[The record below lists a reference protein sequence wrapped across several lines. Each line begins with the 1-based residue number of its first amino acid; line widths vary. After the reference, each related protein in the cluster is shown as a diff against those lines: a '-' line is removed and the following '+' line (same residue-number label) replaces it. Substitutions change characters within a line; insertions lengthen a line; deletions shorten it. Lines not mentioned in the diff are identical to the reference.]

1 LVQRLLQR
9 GRQGFEQREQH
20 GERAGSDLGKPK
32 ALPGTWITGSIKPN
46 PVARMAPSS
55 TQTPQRGT
63 GRGIGIRTAAG
74 SDERAHGQLHVYD
87 GDGKGKSQAALGVV
101 LRTIGLGICE
111 QKRTRVLLLRFLKG
125 PGRAYDEDAA
135 IEALQQGFPHLI
147 DQVRTGRGDYF
158 TAEEATPFDRQEA
171 QRGWDIAK
179 GAIASDLY
187 SVVVLDELN
196 PVLDLGLLDADEV
209 ARTLACK
216 PPGME
221 VICTGR
227 GAPKELVQLADL
239 HSEMRAHQQMD
250 PGITGIEIYTG
261 DGKGKSTSAL
271 GKGLQAIGRGISQ
284 DKSHRVLI
292 LQWLKGGAGYTE
304 DAAIAALRESYPHLV
319 DHLRSGRDAIVWR
332 GQQQPIDYVE
342 AERAWEIARAAISS
356 GLYKT
361 VILDE
366 INPTVDLELLPVE
379 PIVQTLLR
387 KPAETEV
394 ILTGRCKNRLA
405 YFELASVYS
414 EMVCHKHYAER
425 GVDLKRGVDY

>member
-1 LVQRLLQR
+1 MSPP
-9 GRQGFEQREQH
+9 
-20 GERAGSDLGKPK
+20 A
-32 ALPGTWITGSIKPN
+32 
-46 PVARMAPSS
+46 SS

-125 PGRAYDEDAA
+125 PGRAYDEDSA

-147 DQVRTGRGDYF
+147 DQVRTGRGEFF
-158 TAEEATPFDRQEA
+158 TAEEATRFDRQEA
-171 QRGWDIAK
+171 QRGWDIAR
-179 GAIASDLY
+179 GAIASNLY

-196 PVLDLGLLDADEV
+196 PVLDLGLLDTDEV
-209 ARTLACK
+209 VRTLSAK
-216 PPGME
+216 PAGME
-221 VICTGR
+221 VIATGR
-227 GAPKELVQLADL
+227 GAPGALVQLADL
-239 HSEMRAHQQMD
+239 HSEMRAHRRPD
-250 PGITGIEIYTG
+250 DADGEPGQAQGLEGIEIYTG
-261 DGKGKSTSAL
+261 EGKGKSTSAL
-271 GKGLQAIGRGISQ
+271 GKALQAIGRGISQ

-292 LQWLKGGAGYTE
+292 LQWLKGGSGYTE

-342 AERAWEIARAAISS
+342 AERAWEIARAAIAS

-394 ILTGRCKNRLA
+394 ILTGRCKNLPA
-405 YFELASVYS
+405 YFDLASVHS

>member
-1 LVQRLLQR
+1 M
-9 GRQGFEQREQH
+9 
-20 GERAGSDLGKPK
+20 
-32 ALPGTWITGSIKPN
+32 T
-46 PVARMAPSS
+46 APPSR

-74 SDERAHGQLHVYD
+74 SEERAHGQLHVYD

-111 QKRTRVLLLRFLKG
+111 RKRTRVLLLRFLKG
-125 PGRAYDEDAA
+125 PGRSYDEDAA

-147 DQVRTGRGDYF
+147 DQVRTGRGDFF
-158 TAEEATPFDRQEA
+158 TAEQATRFDRQEA

-196 PVLDLGLLDADEV
+196 PVLDLGLLDGAEV
-209 ARTLACK
+209 VRTLAAK
-216 PPGME
+216 PAGTE

-227 GAPKELVQLADL
+227 GAPRELVHLADL
-239 HSEMRAHQQMD
+239 HSEMRAHRRQGTSAEGGEAAAERGLD
-250 PGITGIEIYTG
+250 GIEIYTG
-261 DGKGKSTSAL
+261 EGKGKSTSAL
-271 GKGLQAIGRGISQ
+271 GKALQAIGRGISQ

-292 LQWLKGGAGYTE
+292 LQWLKGGSGYTE

-332 GQQQPIDYVE
+332 GQQQAIDYVE
-342 AERAWEIARAAISS
+342 AERAWEIARAAIAS

-366 INPTVDLELLPVE
+366 LNPTVDLELLPVE

-394 ILTGRCKNRLA
+394 IITGRCKSRPA
-405 YFELASVYS
+405 YFDLASVHS

>member
-1 LVQRLLQR
+1 MALPP
-9 GRQGFEQREQH
+9 
-20 GERAGSDLGKPK
+20 GSDTRSELGQ
-32 ALPGTWITGSIKPN
+32 TTT
-46 PVARMAPSS
+46 SS
-55 TQTPQRGT
+55 GGT
-63 GRGIGIRTAAG
+63 GRGIGIRTAAR
-74 SDERAHGQLHVYD
+74 SDERSHGQLHVYD

-111 QKRTRVLLLRFLKG
+111 RKRTRVLLLRFLKG

-147 DQVRTGRGDYF
+147 DQVRTGRGDHF
-158 TAEEATPFDRQEA
+158 SAGEATRFDHQEA

-187 SVVVLDELN
+187 SVLVLDELN
-196 PVLDLGLLDADEV
+196 PVLDLGLLDIDEV
-209 ARTLACK
+209 VRTLAVK
-216 PPGME
+216 PAGME
-221 VICTGR
+221 VIATGR
-227 GAPKELVQLADL
+227 GAPRQLVQLADL
-239 HSEMRAHQQMD
+239 HSEMRAHRRRDQDLDGDLACAQRRLD
-250 PGITGIEIYTG
+250 GIEIYTG
-261 DGKGKSTSAL
+261 EGKGKSTSAL
-271 GKGLQAIGRGISQ
+271 GKALQAIGRGISQ

-292 LQWLKGGAGYTE
+292 LQWLKGGSGYTE

-366 INPTVDLELLPVE
+366 LNPTVDLELLPVE

-394 ILTGRCKNRLA
+394 IITGRCKNPPA
-405 YFELASVYS
+405 YFDLASVHS

-425 GVDLKRGVDY
+425 GIDLKRGVDY

>member
-1 LVQRLLQR
+1 MTATSRV
-9 GRQGFEQREQH
+9 
-20 GERAGSDLGKPK
+20 
-32 ALPGTWITGSIKPN
+32 TG
-46 PVARMAPSS
+46 
-55 TQTPQRGT
+55 Q
-63 GRGIGIRTAAG
+63 GIGIRTAAD
-74 SDERAHGQLHVYD
+74 SNERLHGQLHLYD
-87 GDGKGKSQAALGVV
+87 GEGKGKSQAALGVV

-147 DQVRTGRGDYF
+147 DQVRTGRGDFF
-158 TAEEATPFDRQEA
+158 TATEANRFDKQEA

-179 GAIASDLY
+179 GAIASALY

-196 PVLDLGLLDADEV
+196 PVLDLGLLDTADV
-209 ARTLACK
+209 VNTLAAR

-221 VICTGR
+221 VIVTGR
-227 GAPKELVQLADL
+227 GAPQQLIQQADL
-239 HSEMRAHQQMD
+239 HSEMRAHHHPQA
-250 PGITGIEIYTG
+250 GISGLSGIEIYTG

-271 GKGLQAIGRGISQ
+271 GKALQAIGRGISQ

-292 LQWLKGGAGYTE
+292 LQWLKGGSGYTE
-304 DAAIAALRESYPHLV
+304 DAAIAALRESFPHLV

-332 GQQQPIDYVE
+332 GQQQTIDYVE
-342 AERAWEIARAAISS
+342 AERAWEIARAAIAS

-366 INPTVDLELLPVE
+366 LNPTVDLELLPVE

-394 ILTGRCKNRLA
+394 IITGRCKNA
-405 YFELASVYS
+405 PTYFDLASIHS

-425 GVDLKRGVDY
+425 GVELKRGVDY

>member
-1 LVQRLLQR
+1 
-9 GRQGFEQREQH
+9 
-20 GERAGSDLGKPK
+20 
-32 ALPGTWITGSIKPN
+32 
-46 PVARMAPSS
+46 MAPQATSATTTS
-55 TQTPQRGT
+55 RNGT
-63 GRGIGIRTAAG
+63 GRGIGIRTAADA
-74 SDERAHGQLHVYD
+74 SERVRGQLHVYD
-87 GDGKGKSQAALGVV
+87 GEGKGKSQAALGVV

-111 QKRTRVLLLRFLKG
+111 QKQTRVLLLRFLKG
-125 PGRAYDEDAA
+125 PGRSYDEDAA

-147 DQVRTGRGDYF
+147 DQVRTGRGEF
-158 TAEEATPFDRQEA
+158 FSAEQITRVDIQEA
-171 QRGWDIAK
+171 QRGWTIAK
-179 GAIASDLY
+179 GAIASELY

-196 PVLDLGLLDADEV
+196 PVLDLGLLDTEEV
-209 ARTLACK
+209 VRTLAAK
-216 PPGME
+216 PDGME
-221 VICTGR
+221 VIVTGR
-227 GAPKELVQLADL
+227 GAPRQLVQIADL
-239 HSEMRAHQQMD
+239 HSEMRAHRRD
-250 PGITGIEIYTG
+250 DRRFTAGEAGLLEEAPPGLDGIEIYTG
-261 DGKGKSTSAL
+261 EGKGKSTSAL
-271 GKGLQAIGRGISQ
+271 GKALQAIGKGISQ

-292 LQWLKGGAGYTE
+292 LQWLKGGSGYTE

-394 ILTGRCKNRLA
+394 ILTGRCKHPPA
-405 YFELASVYS
+405 YFDLASVHS

>member
-1 LVQRLLQR
+1 M
-9 GRQGFEQREQH
+9 G
-20 GERAGSDLGKPK
+20 P
-32 ALPGTWITGSIKPN
+32 
-46 PVARMAPSS
+46 S
-55 TQTPQRGT
+55 TQTPSNPTPSNQAQREQTQRGT

-74 SDERAHGQLHVYD
+74 ASERSHGQLHVYD
-87 GDGKGKSQAALGVV
+87 GEGKGKSQAALGVV

-111 QKRTRVLLLRFLKG
+111 QKQTRVLLLRFLKG
-125 PGRAYDEDAA
+125 PGRSYDEDAA

-147 DQVRTGRGDYF
+147 DQVRTGRGEYF
-158 TAEEATPFDRQEA
+158 SADQVTRIDILEA
-171 QRGWDIAK
+171 QRGWTIAK
-179 GAIASDLY
+179 GALASALY

-196 PVLDLGLLDADEV
+196 PVLDLGLLDLDEV
-209 ARTLACK
+209 VRTLAAK
-216 PPGME
+216 PAGME
-221 VICTGR
+221 VIVTGR
-227 GAPKELVQLADL
+227 GAPRALVQIADL
-239 HSEMRAHQQMD
+239 HSEMRAHRRQDRRLQGELD
-250 PGITGIEIYTG
+250 DAELASAGLDGIEVYTG
-261 DGKGKSTSAL
+261 EGKGKSTSAL
-271 GKGLQAIGRGISQ
+271 GKALQAIGRGISQ

-292 LQWLKGGAGYTE
+292 LQWLKGGKGYTE

-394 ILTGRCKNRLA
+394 ILTGRCKHPPA
-405 YFELASVYS
+405 YFDLASVHS